1 MSAAIHFF
9 TPEIDFQVAHEE
21 AVKAWIKALTKQHR
35 HAIQELNFIF
45 VSDAHLLEMNNQHLQ
60 HDYYTDI
67 LTFAYEG
74 NPIQGDIYI
83 SVDRVKDNAD
93 KLNSSFDD
101 ELHRVMA
108 HGILHIIGYDDH
120 EESDIK
126 QMREAE
132 DDALSS
138 RDFIS

>member
-1 MSAAIHFF
+1 
-9 TPEIDFQVAHEE
+9 
-21 AVKAWIKALTKQHR
+21 
-35 HAIQELNFIF
+35 
-45 VSDAHLLEMNNQHLQ
+45 MNNQHLQ